1 VTSRIDQEPSL
12 PRIALVTGGGRNI
25 GRAIALE
32 LASSGA
38 DVAVLVRSDGAAASR
53 VADEIRSLG
62 RRAVA
67 ASADVRDESAVRAAV
82 DRVRRELGPPTVLVH
97 AAAVRRE
104 APFLELSHDQWREI
118 VDVIVDGAFFTS
130 REVLPDMI
138 DAGWGRIVM
147 IGGLSGQ
154 TGATHRAHV
163 VTAKAALIGLTKA
176 LALEF
181 AAHNIT
187 VNTVSPGMIDTVRA
201 GAEPKHHDERRI
213 PVGRRGRPEEVAAT
227 VRFLVSDEAAFITGE
242 TVNVN
247 GGLLCR

>member
-1 VTSRIDQEPSL
+1 MTSRIDQEPS

-38 DVAVLVRSDGAAASR
+38 DVAVLVRSDDSAAES
-53 VADEIRSLG
+53 VADEVRSLG
-62 RRAVA
+62 RRAMA

-82 DRVRRELGPPTVLVH
+82 DRVRGELGAVTVLVH

-104 APFLELSHDQWREI
+104 APFLELSRDQWREI
-118 VDVIVDGAFFTS
+118 IDVVVDGAFLTS

-181 AAHNIT
+181 AAHKIT
-187 VNTVSPGMIDTVRA
+187 VNTV
-201 GAEPKHHDERRI
+201 
-213 PVGRRGRPEEVAAT
+213 
-227 VRFLVSDEAAFITGE
+227 
-242 TVNVN
+242 
-247 GGLLCR
+247 